1 MTNEGAVSANMHD
14 VAAHEQPE
22 SSASGERRGA
32 VPRSSP
38 QASTEHM
45 GNVPPA
51 RQSAAPKPNSFKK
64 IIGSVNNNW
73 ETGARF
79 AEDLITLPGK
89 GLTDQQQAE
98 SIHYMAHHVPPVT
111 EHGLAR
117 TLRGTRQA
125 LDTLHRGG
133 TEIAVVTDLHSHE
146 GFGELRAHVEKFN
159 PGMQLLDVPQIAM
172 QRVADR
178 APDAYNVGLLVPGH
192 VYEAR
197 VFQRYGKDKHWVQA
211 QGDTSHLDAAEHR
224 DATPGEIAAGREQLR
239 AAVQHMAEHSNVDAI
254 VVGYPAISSALE
266 MDHVMV
272 GERRIPI
279 IDSNKEAASRALHLS
294 NADHTDHAED
304 MQFGCAGCLPFL
316 QKLSMDHFDHAIAKL
331 RAKPVERHDP
341 QVGAMGGMG
350 ALAGAQ
356 FVRIY
361 GKNAKGE
368 MVLHQATHVP
378 DRTSWIKKR
387 NGDPAMADAHDPQ
400 PEMQKSVDRM
410 HAMGITRFSK
420 ICNTAH
426 DEYANTTAY
435 IQEKGYDMHIE
446 HIAGAAVQ
454 DIQQV
459 PGANH
464 VVLLATDG
472 TVAQGL
478 YQNHAN
484 NRLSWVTPDPEHQAM
499 TMSVIYQGVKVGD
512 MELARTKL
520 AMVIDHQLAQHN
532 DAHPGEPAVF
542 VMGCTELP
550 LPFDET
556 ELRQRWP
563 GVTFVDPMS
572 SAARRLFSAGDSPV
586 ALTPE
591 NVRIGAALLARA
603 HPDIQDREAA

>member
-1 MTNEGAVSANMHD
+1 MTNEGAVSANTHD
-14 VAAHEQPE
+14 VAAYEQPE
-22 SSASGERRGA
+22 SSASADTRA
-32 VPRSSP
+32 NVPRSSRP
-38 QASTEHM
+38 
-45 GNVPPA
+45 
-51 RQSAAPKPNSFKK
+51 SAAPKPNSFKK
-64 IIGSVNNNW
+64 VIGSVNNNW

-98 SIHYMAHHVPPVT
+98 SIHYMAHHVPPVG

-117 TLRGTRQA
+117 TLHGTKQA

-133 TEIAVVTDLHSHE
+133 AEIAVVTDLASHE

-172 QRVADR
+172 QRVAER
-178 APDAYNVGLLVPGH
+178 APAARNVGLLVPGH
-192 VYEAR
+192 IYDAR
-197 VFQRYGKDKHWVQA
+197 VFQRYGKDKHWVQT
-211 QGDTSHLDAAEHR
+211 QGDTSRLDAAEHR
-224 DATPGEIAAGREQLR
+224 DASAQDVATGRDELR
-239 AAVQHMAEHSNVDAI
+239 AAVRHMAENSNVDAI
-254 VVGYPAISSALE
+254 VVGYPSISSALE
-266 MDHVMV
+266 MDHVME

-294 NADHTDHAED
+294 SAEHADHVEE

-316 QKLSMDHFDHAIAKL
+316 QKLSMDHFDHTIAKL
-331 RAKPVERHDP
+331 RERPVERRDP

-361 GKNAKGE
+361 GENAKGE

-387 NGDPAMADAHDPQ
+387 SGDPAMVDAHNPQ
-400 PEMQKSVDRM
+400 PEMQKSVERM

-435 IQEKGYDMHIE
+435 IHSKGYDMHIE

-454 DIQQV
+454 DIEQV

-484 NRLSWVTPDPEHQAM
+484 NRLSWVTPDREHQEM
-499 TMSVIYQGVKVGD
+499 TMSVIYEGVKVGNMD
-512 MELARTKL
+512 LARTKL
-520 AMVIDHQLAQHN
+520 AKVIDHQVALHN
-532 DAHPGEPAVF
+532 EAHPGEPAVF

-550 LPFDET
+550 LPFKEP
-556 ELRQRWP
+556 ELRARWP
-563 GVTFVDPMS
+563 GVSFVDPMA
-572 SAARRLFSAGDSPV
+572 SAARRLFSAEDSPV
-586 ALTPE
+586 AVTPE
-591 NVRIGAALLARA
+591 NVRTGAAVLAQA
-603 HPDIQDREAA
+603 HPDIQDRQAA